1 MDDSSSGG
9 GSYDSGGS
17 HDSGGSYDS
26 GYADSG
32 YPDPAHQ
39 GYGHGHPSA
48 EYDTY
53 YPPPYPGG
61 GYHPG
66 FQGGGRRRDRPYH
79 PGDLSDAQPW
89 VKVLTWLGTIVALIG
104 FAIAGLAVLGTV
116 GAHQPASDGDV
127 VHLDGRTYE
136 ITGPGVTSPS
146 DTTDLLDADS
156 LRLGFGLFFL
166 GAVLLVVAATGHSTS
181 RRR

>member
-1 MDDSSSGG
+1 M
-9 GSYDSGGS
+9 
-17 HDSGGSYDS
+17 
-26 GYADSG
+26 
-32 YPDPAHQ
+32 
-39 GYGHGHPSA
+39 
-48 EYDTY
+48 
-53 YPPPYPGG
+53 
-61 GYHPG
+61 
-66 FQGGGRRRDRPYH
+66 
-79 PGDLSDAQPW
+79 

-127 VHLDGRTYE
+127 VTS
-136 ITGPGVTSPS
+136 TAGPTRSPVQVTSPS